1 MLEIEHSSAECE
13 KSRSCS
19 DSILQKI
26 GWQDTIWAITFFKMN
41 IVSVIGPEMKASNV
55 VIWKIYCIVYQS
67 GAIIRLSAF
76 EQRHW
81 QLARKSNPFWQSGK
95 IRHST
100 TVQMLLVFSCDVFVI
115 LLEEWSQQFRKELV
129 LPDSIV
135 GRLEFRRELRL
146 CLVRA
151 EPVTKN
157 PHNINPFPFGWR
169 VVRGRITFHGVYE
182 GSGWQWRRVLM
193 SKCGATFYSSEQ
205 KKMCKYH
212 FGAWQLSLENWNRFK
227 SDDSAI
233 VYLFIKE

>member
-1 MLEIEHSSAECE
+1 MLEIEHSSGECE

-100 TVQMLLVFSCDVFVI
+100 DVTCI
-115 LLEEWSQQFRKELV
+115 LLRRVCYFTRRMVTTVPEGTCT
-129 LPDSIV
+129 D
-135 GRLEFRRELRL
+135 RLNCGSAWISSGVATLS
-146 CLVRA
+146 CRA